1 MLCQTF
7 FSSDEKKEKNPTRTF
22 KYYDIFINGLL
33 KPGKFIK
40 KQVIKTFLCSGCE
53 LSTSLGGTQRVLS
66 LQSN

>member
-1 MLCQTF
+1 MKR
-7 FSSDEKKEKNPTRTF
+7 KKKIPLALF

-66 LQSN
+66 LRSN